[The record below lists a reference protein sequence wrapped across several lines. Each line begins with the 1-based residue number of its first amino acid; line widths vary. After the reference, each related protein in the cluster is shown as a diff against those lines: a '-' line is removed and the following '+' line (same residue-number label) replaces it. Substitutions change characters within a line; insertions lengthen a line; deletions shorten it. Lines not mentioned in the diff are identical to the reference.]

1 MWSYVNRDGFCCL
14 VRSWYYVR
22 LRLVLEYHIAS
33 SHHLLSWLNTYHL
46 TLLIN
51 NHRLL
56 LINQEV
62 NWLSHLLLLNFRHCL
77 LDENWLCW
85 SNLGVDDSILDEA
98 FFYLVSWNDITA
110 KSNKR
115 SVYSDLIDYNWT
127 LSNWSELSR
136 PFINNELVYINSA
149 FCELWRLV
157 RLVVILVNDLWNDWI
172 ILLRDCVWR
181 HLNVVMDKILLWG
194 DLAETW
200 CSSYLSFIGLIENH
214 SLRVRLLNNLLSNDW
229 LLSFEGSVIILVE
242 LGIVWSVEYSLSCWG
257 IGLISETW
265 QLLSASPWLII
276 SIYLSDIRIFAFPC
290 LGQCEYSAN
299 SVDAC
304 QSVWNH
310 VSKILFYIG
319 SKKLNSLFKSDFSWG
334 PWFAINVVERTGF
347 SLETQVIN
355 IILDRFKNQSDHSM
369 LMNSCFNIREVF
381 FNMVVHPYFTHA
393 FTVDADVLLWYWET
407 VLDDAARQY
416 METLQALGIYV
427 QCIGEGN
434 VCYCL

>member
-1 MWSYVNRDGFCCL
+1 M
-14 VRSWYYVR
+14 
-22 LRLVLEYHIAS
+22 
-33 SHHLLSWLNTYHL
+33 
-46 TLLIN
+46 N
-51 NHRLL
+51 NYFE
-56 LINQEV
+56 ITNI
-62 NWLSHLLLLNFRHCL
+62 FRQ
-77 LDENWLCW
+77 
-85 SNLGVDDSILDEA
+85 
-98 FFYLVSWNDITA
+98 
-110 KSNKR
+110 
-115 SVYSDLIDYNWT
+115 
-127 LSNWSELSR
+127 
-136 PFINNELVYINSA
+136 
-149 FCELWRLV
+149 
-157 RLVVILVNDLWNDWI
+157 
-172 ILLRDCVWR
+172 
-181 HLNVVMDKILLWG
+181 
-194 DLAETW
+194 
-200 CSSYLSFIGLIENH
+200 
-214 SLRVRLLNNLLSNDW
+214 
-229 LLSFEGSVIILVE
+229 
-242 LGIVWSVEYSLSCWG
+242 EYSLSCSG
-257 IGLISETW
+257 IDLISETW

-355 IILDRFKNQSDHSM
+355 ILFDRFKNQSDHSM
-369 LMNSCFNIREVF
+369 LMNSCLNIGEVF
-381 FNMVVHPYFTHA
+381 FNMVVHPYFTDA